1 MRKVGGCWIGKSERL
16 LALFKGGG
24 CIVSPKFHFF
34 FFLMLIKAIKRQ
46 DGIAI
51 GIACTFLGGLQ
62 LGSSNAE
69 KWVDH
74 QRKKFF
80 INNSVEA
87 LIPFRE
93 EHQGLY

>member
-1 MRKVGGCWIGKSERL
+1 
-16 LALFKGGG
+16 
-24 CIVSPKFHFF
+24 
-34 FFLMLIKAIKRQ
+34 MLIKAIKRQ
-46 DGIAI
+46 DEIAI

-62 LGSSNAE
+62 LGRSNAE